1 MSRKIDKHAAFAWVA
16 YMLTHEPDEMRNV
29 LKYGT
34 PSDRLILLAETPR
47 LLTVEGKLRKVTFP
61 ESLNKAAGQ
70 KSLFRIAKRVASY
83 LQTIPVHSYALL
95 QQIKATLKARRADTL
110 SNYLMVA
117 EAVCH
122 RAASEF
128 KAEVLFA
135 FDSINT
141 WIKAVYNKEL
151 GYHTIRKALEAVE
164 AAGLFK
170 INEWGV
176 RGVRTKA
183 TRIELLTS
191 EEYILTYTSNDVDDW
206 MIYLDHG
213 LAKVYQRESIARQD
227 VLEAQIHHYADRMAA
242 ELEESKN
249 SAYARGVRLFPA
261 TDDMILTKAQ
271 IVPIEEKEIWD
282 DAYIDRLLGRLV
294 QPLQENG
301 SNHQKGV
308 PRARATFDES

>member
-1 MSRKIDKHAAFAWVA
+1 MSKKIDKHVAFAWVA

-70 KSLFRIAKRVASY
+70 KSLFKITKRVATY
-83 LQTIPVHSYALL
+83 LQTIPLHAYAVL
-95 QQIKATLKARRADTL
+95 QQIKKDLKVRRTDTL
-110 SNYLMVA
+110 SNYLLVA

-122 RAASEF
+122 RAASEL
-128 KAEVLFA
+128 KPEILFA

-141 WIKAVYNKEL
+141 WIKAVHGKEL
-151 GYHTIRKALEAVE
+151 GYHTIRKALEAIE
-164 AAGLFK
+164 AAGFFK

-183 TRIELLTS
+183 TRIELVTS
-191 EEYILTYTSNDVDDW
+191 KEYILTYTSHDVDAW
-206 MIYLDHG
+206 FFTLDHG
-213 LAKVYQRESIARQD
+213 MMKVYARESTTRQD
-227 VLEAQIHHYADRMAA
+227 VLEAQIHHFADRMAA
-242 ELEESKN
+242 ELADSQD
-249 SAYARGVRLFPA
+249 SAYARGVRLFSSS
-261 TDDMILTKAQ
+261 DDMILTEAQ
-271 IVPIEEKEIWD
+271 VVPTKEEGIWD

-294 QPLQENG
+294 PTMQENG
-301 SNHQKGV
+301 SSN
-308 PRARATFDES
+308 RESSSRTRLLAPD

>member
-1 MSRKIDKHAAFAWVA
+1 MARKLDKHTAFAWVA
-16 YMLTHEPDEMRNV
+16 YMLTHEPDEMRNI

-47 LLTVEGKLRKVTFP
+47 LLTVGGKLRKVTFP
-61 ESLNKAAGQ
+61 ESLNKAVGQ
-70 KSLFRIAKRVASY
+70 KSLFKITKRVASY

-95 QQIKATLKARRADTL
+95 QQIKTKLKARRADTL
-110 SNYLMVA
+110 SNYLLVA

-151 GYHTIRKALEAVE
+151 GYHTIRKALEAIE
-164 AAGLFK
+164 AAGFFK

-183 TRIELLTS
+183 TRIELRTS
-191 EEYILTYTSNDVDDW
+191 EEYILTYTSNHVDDW

-213 LAKVYQRESIARQD
+213 LTKVYNRESTTRQD
-227 VLEAQIHHYADRMAA
+227 VLEAQIHYFADRMSA
-242 ELEESKN
+242 ELAESKN
-249 SAYARGVRLFPA
+249 AHYARGIRLFDVA
-261 TDDMILTKAQ
+261 DGKILTEAQ
-271 IVPIEEKEIWD
+271 IVPLEEQEIWD

-294 QPLQENG
+294 PTLQEDGPDNRK
-301 SNHQKGV
+301 SSFRTRQHSL
-308 PRARATFDES
+308 E